1 MATIPVSFDTMRRNY
16 PEQLQELSTLV
27 QNSRGQDRNMAP
39 EDMNWSIEYSTVV
52 QALSITDLLN
62 GLGMNQLPVPQTPPQ
77 HHFEFKVVAGRI
89 IKTLPINFTPAE
101 FTQQQNNI
109 QRNQEE
115 MQNLLNSSL
124 QMANADP
131 QGTWLRV
138 QSQDERGRPCV
149 HAFPIRAAFKTAKN
163 KILVVTETYDVS
175 HPHGCYYLENQTAVI
190 LEKNDPARLIT
201 VFQTTTDGHEV
212 RVQNRRLEKMS
223 QAEIKALTDFT
234 VYREDIAAL
243 LGGLDGLGAFA
254 LPNMMPRP
262 RRR

>member
-52 QALSITDLLN
+52 QALSLTDILN
-62 GLGMNQLPVPQTPPQ
+62 GRNQDQRTPPR
-77 HHFEFKVVAGRI
+77 HDFEFKVVAGRI

-101 FTQQQNNI
+101 FTQQQNNL

-115 MQNLLNSSL
+115 MQNRLNSSL
-124 QMANADP
+124 QMANRDT

-138 QSQDERGRPCV
+138 QAVDERGRPCV
-149 HAFPIRAAFKTAKN
+149 HAFPICAAFKTAKN
-163 KILVVTETYDVS
+163 KIMIVTETYDVT

-243 LGGLDGLGAFA
+243 FGGLEGFGAFA